1 MSAPIVITGTVVG
14 AERVVQRLS
23 ITSPTVARERLKLAI
38 RKLGYQLQATVM
50 TNQLNGGVL
59 QRRSGRLARS
69 INTRFVDAANESTA
83 FVGTNLLYG
92 RIWELTGSRAFTM
105 VPRFKRAL
113 FWPGAA
119 NPYRS
124 AFHPAQAKRPFLK
137 PALEQ
142 MRGNIHATIGDAM
155 KAL

>member
-1 MSAPIVITGTVVG
+1 MSAPIVVTGTVVG

-23 ITSPTVARERLKLAI
+23 IAAPGAARERLKLAI
-38 RKLGYQLQATVM
+38 RKLGYQLEATVR
-50 TNQLNGGVL
+50 TVQLNGGVL
-59 QRRSGRLARS
+59 QRRSGRLAGS

-83 FVGTNLLYG
+83 FVGTNKLYG

-105 VPRFKRAL
+105 VPRFKKAL

-124 AFHPAQAKRPFLK
+124 AFHPAQSKRPFLK
-137 PALEQ
+137 PALDQ
-142 MRGNIHATIGDAM
+142 MRGNIHTTLTDAM